1 MPSRTRQNGLRKHG
15 STDRTPTCPSMT
27 RVIFRSGRTSLNA
40 NVGSTL
46 ATASLKD
53 SAVLTV
59 SPLFAPL
66 SRCPALA
73 ANGMSASIVAL
84 TLSGGMPQHQLVNVS
99 LNEGLHYG
107 GIVLAPPVSR
117 LRCSL
122 DEHFRYVSDKLERI
136 HAEPITNN
144 ATYVMDY
151 AAKTYKRGRVSDEDI
166 IILPKSRSELPLR
179 SPVAAKI
186 AAANIG
192 TCCNS
197 RISSPEKQLD
207 GASPVGFPFS
217 IRGRR
222 TLICI

>member
-1 MPSRTRQNGLRKHG
+1 
-15 STDRTPTCPSMT
+15 
-27 RVIFRSGRTSLNA
+27 
-40 NVGSTL
+40 
-46 ATASLKD
+46 
-53 SAVLTV
+53 
-59 SPLFAPL
+59 L
-66 SRCPALA
+66 SRCAALA

-122 DEHFRYVSDKLERI
+122 DEHFRDAQDEYISDKLERI

-179 SPVAAKI
+179 SQIESWHTFAK
-186 AAANIG
+186 
-192 TCCNS
+192 S
-197 RISSPEKQLD
+197 KL
-207 GASPVGFPFS
+207 
-217 IRGRR
+217 
-222 TLICI
+222 